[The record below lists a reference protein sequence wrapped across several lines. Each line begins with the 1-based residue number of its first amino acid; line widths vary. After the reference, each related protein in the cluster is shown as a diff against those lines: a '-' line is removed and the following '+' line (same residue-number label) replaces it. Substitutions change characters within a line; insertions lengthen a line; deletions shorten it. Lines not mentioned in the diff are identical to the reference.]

1 MGRENYQSA
10 STSKKMISFVEWE
23 QIRGEAVISK
33 GDMNKLIMNFLITT
47 TDDFVEAAKKFMMES
62 GTEPDL
68 DFGEASD
75 RVFAHKAVED
85 GNVLEAIRKVND
97 MNPEILKTN
106 PKLFFHLQQQRFI
119 ELVREGN
126 VEEALELS
134 NKELVPRG
142 QENPELLEELER
154 TLSLLV
160 FVNPSD
166 CPVKDLYSS
175 AHRQKTASELNA
187 TILKSQRLE
196 NDPKLVHVLKLLVW
210 AQRKLSKG
218 AHYPYIAELMLD
230 SSIVHGEEMP
240 W

>member
-1 MGRENYQSA
+1 MARGNYQSA
-10 STSKKMISFVEWE
+10 STSKKRITFVEWQ
-23 QIRGEAVISK
+23 QILGEAVISK
-33 GDMNKLIMNFLITT
+33 GDMNKLIMNFLIKN

-75 RVFAHKAVED
+75 RVFAHKAVKD
-85 GNVLEAIRKVND
+85 GNVLEAIQKVND
-97 MNPEILKTN
+97 MNPEILTTN

-119 ELVREGN
+119 ELVHEGN

-134 NKELVPRG
+134 NKELAPRG

-166 CPVKDLYSS
+166 CPVEDLYSS
-175 AHRQKTASELNA
+175 AHCQKTAIELNA
-187 TILKSQRLE
+187 TILKSRRLE

-210 AQRKLSKG
+210 AQNELFKG
-218 AHYPYIAELMLD
+218 ADYPFIEGLMLD
-230 SSIVHGEEMP
+230 
-240 W
+240 